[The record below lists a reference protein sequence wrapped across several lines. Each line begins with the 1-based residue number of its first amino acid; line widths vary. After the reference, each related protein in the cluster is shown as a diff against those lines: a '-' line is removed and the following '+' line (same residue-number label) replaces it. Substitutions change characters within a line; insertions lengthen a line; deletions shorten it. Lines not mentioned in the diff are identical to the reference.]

1 MAAGDGCKYFN
12 GLQAITDYRDC
23 YVDYPTRCFKTEEYG
38 NLIVLEIL
46 SVRMSCDHV
55 AYNKQT

>member
-1 MAAGDGCKYFN
+1 MAARDGCKYCN
-12 GLQAITDYRDC
+12 RLQAITDYRDC
-23 YVDYPTRCFKTEEYG
+23 YVDYPKGCFITEYG

-55 AYNKQT
+55 ACNKQT